1 MCGEQLARQWK
12 IIRLLEAR
20 KHGLT
25 AAEISES
32 LDSHVRTIYRDL
44 EAIQEAGFP
53 LYIEKVEKSSYW
65 KLMDGFR
72 TNLPLP
78 FTATELMSLH
88 MSRDIIRV
96 FEGTIF
102 QESIESLL
110 SKVRAALPPETM
122 RYLDSISARVRVGF
136 GSGKDYGALR
146 EIIATLSDATA
157 KKRNGENPVFRIVY
171 GKRDLETGRPIPSVG
186 NEWILLPNRFMPSAR
201 RSPDLLHGPDQ

>member
-1 MCGEQLARQWK
+1 MRGEQLARQWK

-88 MSRDIIRV
+88 MSHDIIRV
-96 FEGTIF
+96 FVAGCFEAVGG
-102 QESIESLL
+102 
-110 SKVRAALPPETM
+110 R
-122 RYLDSISARVRVGF
+122 ARVHPATNF
-136 GSGKDYGALR
+136 GDNLQIDFPAADQRSEIQGR
-146 EIIATLSDATA
+146 ESRKPVLLLGHFDTVYPLGTLVPCPATSPTTA
-157 KKRNGENPVFRIVY
+157 STAPACS
-171 GKRDLETGRPIPSVG
+171 T
-186 NEWILLPNRFMPSAR
+186 
-201 RSPDLLHGPDQ
+201 